1 MTLKQIRTY
10 AANSLKKKLALR
22 MEHDRILSEIK
33 NYTEALARSGGFKT
47 YNQARIDKLTVDL
60 HDVEAEMKA

>member
-22 MEHDRILSEIK
+22 MEHDRILGEIA
-33 NYTEALARSGGFKT
+33 NYTAALKGSSFKT
-47 YNQARIDKLTVDL
+47 YNQSRIDTLTVNL
-60 HDVEAEMKA
+60 HEVEAEMKL

>member
-22 MEHDRILSEIK
+22 VEHDRILLEIA
-33 NYTEALARSGGFKT
+33 NYTAALKGSSSFKT
-47 YNQARIDKLTVDL
+47 YNQARIDTLTTDL
-60 HDVEAEMKA
+60 HEVEEEMKL